1 MSNILY
7 RRWIFFS
14 PAPSSLNSHRFPSF
28 QNPRCEVHEDV
39 SMVGFTN
46 LFEKIKNVFY
56 LRTKRTI
63 QIESK
68 LLLISFKLLN
78 TSKTIHRLITLT
90 NKSKTETVAKLC
102 EIKSYEVWKKF
113 RIISPRFKIFSS
125 KLVQNSKTSPS
136 TALPLRQTQQSWKFQ
151 YCTVR
156 RCCLGQS
163 RGEQVA
169 ATCVVTP
176 LKKGRGERERERER
190 EFCQLPAIYQDP
202 SARAWFEDLGS
213 VDPDSS
219 ILSRL

>member
-1 MSNILY
+1 MERFVFKKKKRLSKILFFFSNILY

-63 QIESK
+63 RIESK
-68 LLLISFKLLN
+68 LLLSSFKLLN

-102 EIKSYEVWKKF
+102 EIKSYEVGNLKK
-113 RIISPRFKIFSS
+113 IQNDFSAIQNFFFETCS
-125 KLVQNSKTSPS
+125 KLQNFSLHCPS
-136 TALPLRQTQQSWKFQ
+136 TPANATKLKVPVL
-151 YCTVR
+151 YCT
-156 RCCLGQS
+156 
-163 RGEQVA
+163 
-169 ATCVVTP
+169 
-176 LKKGRGERERERER
+176 KM
-190 EFCQLPAIYQDP
+190 
-202 SARAWFEDLGS
+202 
-213 VDPDSS
+213 
-219 ILSRL
+219 LSRSI